1 VFAIGAVG
9 GQMVLGF
16 ALALLCSRVSRGR
29 VLYRAMF
36 ILPILVPGI
45 VIGAIWKLMLNFDFG
60 LVNQI
65 TELVG
70 MEPRNWLGDKETA
83 LASVIVVDIWHWTP
97 FCFLLLLAGLESLP
111 QDPYEAA
118 KIDGATWW
126 QELRFITLPLMAPA
140 ILVTFAFRL
149 VIAFKVFDEIY
160 LLTGGGPV
168 TATEVLSFTLYQRF
182 FTEDRAGYG
191 SAMAIA
197 IIFFCS
203 FASGRRTLGAPPLGV
218 GGMRRLANRLLPHA
232 TLMAIAA
239 AILVPVIWVI
249 AAGFRT
255 QISLLTGEFLFTP
268 VLSNF
273 VEVLFSKTSDFLV
286 NYRNSMIV
294 GSASTV
300 LCLTIATLAAW
311 SLARLAWPRWVVHV
325 FLGWALLFQMLP
337 PVALASAWYTMAR
350 VAGLENTFTGLILAH
365 TVLNLPMALWLM
377 GVFVREVPIE
387 LEEAARIDGAST
399 AVLLRHVVLPLVAPG
414 LAACAILT
422 FVSSWNE
429 FAVAHSTSP

>member
-1 VFAIGAVG
+1 MSVKDEGALSRWATFGPALLLMLALGALPLVNLVYTSFHNVTWAGGQATFTWACLKHYRALPDDPLLRAGFRNTIVFAIAAVG

-29 VLYRAMF
+29 VLYRALF
-36 ILPILVPGI
+36 ILPILIPGI

-65 TELVG
+65 TDLVG
-70 MEPRNWLGDKETA
+70 MDPRNWLGDKETA
-83 LASVIVVDIWHWTP
+83 LASVIAVDIWHWTP

-118 KIDGATWW
+118 RIDGATWW
-126 QELRFITLPLMAPA
+126 QELRYITLPLMAPA

-203 FASGRRTLGAPPLGV
+203 LLLVAALSVRR
-218 GGMRRLANRLLPHA
+218 RSE
-232 TLMAIAA
+232 AA
-239 AILVPVIWVI
+239 A
-249 AAGFRT
+249 
-255 QISLLTGEFLFTP
+255 
-268 VLSNF
+268 
-273 VEVLFSKTSDFLV
+273 
-286 NYRNSMIV
+286 
-294 GSASTV
+294 
-300 LCLTIATLAAW
+300 
-311 SLARLAWPRWVVHV
+311 
-325 FLGWALLFQMLP
+325 
-337 PVALASAWYTMAR
+337 
-350 VAGLENTFTGLILAH
+350 
-365 TVLNLPMALWLM
+365 
-377 GVFVREVPIE
+377 
-387 LEEAARIDGAST
+387 
-399 AVLLRHVVLPLVAPG
+399 
-414 LAACAILT
+414 
-422 FVSSWNE
+422 
-429 FAVAHSTSP
+429 